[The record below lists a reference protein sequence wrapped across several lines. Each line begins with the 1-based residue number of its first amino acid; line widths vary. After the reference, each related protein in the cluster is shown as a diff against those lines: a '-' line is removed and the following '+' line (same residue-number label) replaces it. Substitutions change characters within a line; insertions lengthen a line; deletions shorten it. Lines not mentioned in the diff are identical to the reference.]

1 MVSIQAVLTF
11 QAHSAYSGFTTIVDN
26 YCGAH
31 KQTEQGGRLKLM
43 PTVGPRQPALRPS
56 VVGRP
61 LSMMPPTPVTG
72 RLLRVVVAPPSPGRV
87 GGCATT
93 NRAPTATSVGRSRS
107 ARLGAIAPPTLVDA
121 ARRAR
126 QARPDTHIQPY
137 NVWLFLTLPLML

>member
-1 MVSIQAVLTF
+1 M
-11 QAHSAYSGFTTIVDN
+11 DN

-31 KQTEQGGRLKLM
+31 KQTEHGGRLKLK
-43 PTVGPRQPALRPS
+43 PTVGPRQPVLRLS
-56 VVGRP
+56 IVGRQLPRMP
-61 LSMMPPTPVTG
+61 LLPV
-72 RLLRVVVAPPSPGRV
+72 
-87 GGCATT
+87 
-93 NRAPTATSVGRSRS
+93 RAPTATYVGRSRF

>member
-1 MVSIQAVLTF
+1 MIV
-11 QAHSAYSGFTTIVDN
+11 VDN

-31 KQTEQGGRLKLM
+31 KQTEQGRRLKLK

-61 LSMMPPTPVTG
+61 LSMMPSMPVW
-72 RLLRVVVAPPSPGRV
+72 
-87 GGCATT
+87 
-93 NRAPTATSVGRSRS
+93 APTATYVGRSRF

-126 QARPDTHIQPY
+126 EARPDTHIQPY